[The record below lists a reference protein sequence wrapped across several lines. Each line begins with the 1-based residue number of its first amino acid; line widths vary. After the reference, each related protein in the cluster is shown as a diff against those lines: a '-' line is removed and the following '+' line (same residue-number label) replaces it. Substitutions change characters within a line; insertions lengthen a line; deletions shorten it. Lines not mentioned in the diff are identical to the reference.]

1 MMACWMRIGSIEAN
15 DDLVGKCWDLS
26 DAYKQVPLSDEAFDL
41 DSYLAVYDPSTG
53 SAKIFKQSILPF
65 GSIASVTAFLRVAL
79 ATWKVGAS
87 LPKLMWS
94 ACFDDFLDAIFSL
107 LGWRIAKHRL
117 IAFDFLWKVLGVQL
131 DLTQSGD
138 QLCFVS
144 NTEDRVEELVKDIG
158 DILTSK
164 LLTRAEGEKLRGRL
178 QFASSQ
184 VFGRKFRRPLKT
196 LSNHVT
202 QGRKSVSDQTMKCL
216 ADISQL
222 LQENT
227 PWRISASHFE
237 VLHIYVDASFDVS
250 SYSGLGG
257 VVINMLGEQLSF
269 FSTKVEEMAIEAMR
283 SKGQRTIIQELEMMA
298 VLGALRSWEDD
309 LSRHRVV
316 LFTDSEAV
324 RGSFLRSWSANED
337 SDCLMDVIFDIEAR
351 FEIPVWIKRV
361 PSQSSPCDIL
371 SRVVVT
377 VLGDAKQVEVD
388 PWEMWSLV
396 ASQPKA

>member
-1 MMACWMRIGSIEAN
+1 M
-15 DDLVGKCWDLS
+15 
-26 DAYKQVPLSDEAFDL
+26 
-41 DSYLAVYDPSTG
+41 
-53 SAKIFKQSILPF
+53 
-65 GSIASVTAFLRVAL
+65 
-79 ATWKVGAS
+79 
-87 LPKLMWS
+87 
-94 ACFDDFLDAIFSL
+94 
-107 LGWRIAKHRL
+107 
-117 IAFDFLWKVLGVQL
+117 
-131 DLTQSGD
+131 
-138 QLCFVS
+138 S

-164 LLTRAEGEKLRGRL
+164 LFTRAEGERLRGRL

-227 PWRISASHFE
+227 PRRISASHLE

-269 FSTKVEEMAIEAMR
+269 FSTKVEEMVIEAMT

-361 PSQSSPCDIL
+361 PSQSNPCDIL
-371 SRVVVT
+371 SRVVAT
-377 VLGDAKQVEVD
+377 LLGDAKRVDVD

-396 ASQPKA
+396 ASQPNA